1 MNHLERAAQQREQA
15 LNDFY
20 SWCAVF
26 GFQPVKDMDE
36 SDKIQFK
43 DQATQEVWLKLMRQ
57 TLDNFG
63 LEAQGDELKTFTWQ
77 DDGKQDLTLRVTHG
91 EAEVTVKLS
100 KDNSE
105 ELS

>member
-1 MNHLERAAQQREQA
+1 MSNQYRIEQLGDFLKVPADRIQECMKELADHLQA
-15 LNDFY
+15 
-20 SWCAVF
+20 
-26 GFQPVKDMDE
+26 
-36 SDKIQFK
+36 
-43 DQATQEVWLKLMRQ
+43 MRQ
-57 TLDNFG
+57 TIDNFG